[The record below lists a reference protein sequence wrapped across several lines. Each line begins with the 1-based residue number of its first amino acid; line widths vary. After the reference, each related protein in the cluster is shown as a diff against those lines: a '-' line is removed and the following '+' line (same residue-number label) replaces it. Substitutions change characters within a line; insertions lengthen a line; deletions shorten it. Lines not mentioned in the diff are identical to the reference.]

1 MGYDRWD
8 TKAYASN
15 TTMRAKA
22 KGLDDYTKTSV
33 HEAFESRSMPQ
44 ALDPRKI
51 TVRESCDSEKNP
63 NSTPIILGLDVTG
76 SMGRY
81 AHLIATKHLPKMME
95 GIYEQSPVTDPHVMF
110 MGIGDVHC
118 GDSAPLQVSQF
129 EAGADA
135 IVDQLTS
142 LYIEGGGGGNEFESY
157 DLPWYFAAHKTKID
171 SFDKRGVK
179 GFIFTFGDELPPQKS
194 LNSNH
199 ISRVLGSENYPVHES
214 TAELLAEAE
223 KRYRIFH
230 VVIEEGSYAST
241 HRIETRR
248 QWTELLGPNALFVQ
262 DVNFLPEVII
272 ATLRIANGED
282 MHEVILNA
290 EEPVKAQL
298 GYAFHNVIRTQR
310 YQKDHKVRT

>member
-15 TTMRAKA
+15 TAARAKA

-51 TVRESCDSEKNP
+51 TVRESVDSEQNP
-63 NSTPIILGLDVTG
+63 NSTPIIIGLDVTG
-76 SMGRY
+76 SMGVY
-81 AHLIATKHLPKMME
+81 AHKIATTYLPKIME
-95 GIYEQSPVTDPHVMF
+95 GIYEQSPVSDPHVMF
-110 MGIGDVHC
+110 MGIGDVTC
-118 GDSAPLQVSQF
+118 DRAPLQVSQF

-135 IVDQLTS
+135 ITDQLTS
-142 LYIEGGGGGNEFESY
+142 LYVEGGGGGNQYESY

-179 GFIFTFGDELPPQKS
+179 GFIFTLGDELPPQDN
-194 LNSNH
+194 LT
-199 ISRVLGSENYPVHES
+199 SRDITKVLGSDNYPVHKD
-214 TAELLAEAE
+214 TAEVLKEAE
-223 KRYRIFH
+223 KRYRVFH
-230 VVIEEGSYAST
+230 VVIEEGSYARS

-262 DVNFLPEVII
+262 DVNYLPQVII
-272 ATLRIANGED
+272 ATLKIADGQD
-282 MHEVILNA
+282 MHQVIA
-290 EEPVKAQL
+290 EADEETKVAL
-298 GYAFHNVIRTQR
+298 HYAFHNVIRTQR
-310 YQKDHKVRT
+310 YQEDHKVRT